1 MTSLA
6 LKSVSEPASELQRFC
21 VKFFARP
28 DTAVDDSKFIDV
40 FHRWIQRQILPGILI
55 DVADYRHIANGPG
68 IILIGHEADIVID
81 RAGGRLGL
89 LYQRK
94 STQPGTLTA
103 RLCAAIETTLSACRL
118 LEQELLL
125 GGDIKF
131 AGDEFIFVAND
142 RLLIPN
148 NQATLDTIR
157 NDLEMVAE
165 ALSPPGGWKIQQC
178 STEDERERFS
188 VRYRNTEPI
197 NIETLLENLHRRPY

>member
-21 VKFFARP
+21 VKFFAYP
-28 DTAVDDSKFIDV
+28 DTAVDEAKFIDV

-55 DVADYRHIANGPG
+55 DVADYRHIPNGPG
-68 IILIGHEADIVID
+68 ILLIGHEADIVMD

-94 STQPGTLTA
+94 CAQPGVLTA
-103 RLCAAIETTLSACRL
+103 RLCAAIETALSACRL

-131 AGDEFIFVAND
+131 AGDEFVFVAND
-142 RLLIPN
+142 RLLAPN
-148 NQATLDTIR
+148 NEATLAAMR

-165 ALSPPGGWKIQQC
+165 ALSPPGGWEIQRC
-178 STEDERERFS
+178 NTEDERERFS
-188 VRYRNTEPI
+188 VRYRSTEPTS
-197 NIETLLENLHRRPY
+197 IESLLENLHCRPY

>member
-6 LKSVSEPASELQRFC
+6 LKSVSEPASGLQRFC
-21 VKFFARP
+21 VKFFAHP

-55 DVADYRHIANGPG
+55 DVADYRHIPNGPG
-68 IILIGHEADIVID
+68 ILLIGHEADIVMD

-94 STQPGTLTA
+94 SIQPGPLTT
-103 RLCAAIETTLSACRL
+103 RLCAAIEAALSACRL

-131 AGDEFIFVAND
+131 TANEFVFVAND
-142 RLLIPN
+142 RLLAPN
-148 NQATLDTIR
+148 NQATFDAMR
-157 NDLEMVAE
+157 SDLEMVAQ
-165 ALSPPGGWKIQQC
+165 ALSPPGGWEIEQC
-178 STEDERERFS
+178 TTEDERERFG
-188 VRYRNTEPI
+188 VRYRNTKPT
-197 NIETLLENLHRRPY
+197 NTQTLLANLHRRPY